1 MAYLLG
7 NAVSSI
13 GINTTESE
21 VEYSEDRISE
31 LIKYLQSYNDQLDG
45 FLDLSEVVDNLSK
58 AVIDARKKQH
68 ELEIISF
75 FAFFS
80 NNETILDQRKQLFFT
95 TKMIYDAE
103 IKLLLDHYLNMHESV
118 PVENSASSAIE
129 NKKDIHRIFR
139 LFTNWRN
146 PFDKIRKTKRMNN
159 V

>member
-1 MAYLLG
+1 MAYSMG
-7 NAVSSI
+7 NTSSSM
-13 GINTTESE
+13 GINIRESE

-31 LIKYLQSYNDQLDG
+31 LIKYLQSYDDQLDG
-45 FLDLSEVVDNLSK
+45 SLDLSEVVDNLSK
-58 AVIDARKKQH
+58 AVNDARKKQH

-103 IKLLLDHYLNMHESV
+103 IKLLLDHYLDMHEAV
-118 PVENSASSAIE
+118 PVESSASSAIK
-129 NKKDIHRIFR
+129 NKKDIHGLFR
-139 LFTNWRN
+139 LFRNWRT
-146 PFDKIRKTKRMNN
+146 PFNKIRKTKRMNN